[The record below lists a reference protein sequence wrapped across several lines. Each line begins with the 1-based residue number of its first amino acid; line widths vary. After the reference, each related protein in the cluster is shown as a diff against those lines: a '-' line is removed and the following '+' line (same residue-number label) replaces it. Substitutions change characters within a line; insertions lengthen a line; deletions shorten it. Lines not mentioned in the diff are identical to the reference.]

1 LGHLDLI
8 RELGRIVRRA
18 GVRMAYSEGFH
29 PKPQLSLPPALPVG
43 VGSLGE
49 CLDLKLME
57 APPSAELLSALNRAA
72 PDGLRFFAASPLLP
86 TDAGLSRLINGA
98 EYVLGLGP
106 SQVDELGGS
115 EVLADLVSRFLGR
128 TSAVVNRT
136 SQGRTKS
143 VDVRAFVQQ
152 LGPGGEAALVRAGAK
167 APLVALTVR
176 VTIAGSGAVRPA
188 EVLEAVVGTP
198 GTPHAAVRT
207 QLLSGDHPAWDLGA
221 LRARAAPRQ

>member
-1 LGHLDLI
+1 
-8 RELGRIVRRA
+8 
-18 GVRMAYSEGFH
+18 
-29 PKPQLSLPPALPVG
+29 
-43 VGSLGE
+43 
-49 CLDLKLME
+49 ME